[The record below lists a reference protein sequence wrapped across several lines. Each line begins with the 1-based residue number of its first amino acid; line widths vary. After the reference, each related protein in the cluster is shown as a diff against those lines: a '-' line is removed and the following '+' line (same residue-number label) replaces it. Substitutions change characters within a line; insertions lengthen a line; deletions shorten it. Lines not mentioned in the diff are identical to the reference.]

1 MRSLVVRFLESAI
14 AYSVILGSAI
24 AYSVI
29 LGSAIACRMILM
41 SAISSSC
48 YNISIYRKKA
58 MTALVQELLNTFD
71 RLTDSERLDL
81 VLEILKRTVDLDFS
95 PLSDEDLV
103 MNAEGLFLDLDE
115 EEAEYE

>member
-1 MRSLVVRFLESAI
+1 VIACGVILERAI
-14 AYSVILGSAI
+14 AKRTEG
-24 AYSVI
+24 
-29 LGSAIACRMILM
+29 IACRVILM

>member
-1 MRSLVVRFLESAI
+1 MGKGAILMSAIAKRTEGI
-14 AYSVILGSAI
+14 AYSVILEI
-24 AYSVI
+24 V
-29 LGSAIACRMILM
+29 
-41 SAISSSC
+41 ISSPC
-48 YNISIYRKKA
+48 YDISIYRKKA